1 MPQLVRNIVNG
12 QHRPIS
18 TQYSQQA
25 RDLVKAM
32 LLKDPKMRPGIN
44 SILSQPVVRNIISQF
59 LNQGEHHVILAF
71 DGVVLFMHDDC
82 DYCRT
87 SSATRFC
94 TASTS

>member
-12 QHRPIS
+12 QYRPIS

-32 LLKDPKMRPGIN
+32 LMKDPKMRPGIN

-59 LNQGEHHVILAF
+59 LDRNEHQVFCL
-71 DGVVLFMHDDC
+71 
-82 DYCRT
+82 T
-87 SSATRFC
+87 SCANYICITAMLSAG
-94 TASTS
+94 